1 MSWVCANCSNP
12 NDDANES
19 CEVCGYGR
27 PPVSRSRSSSR
38 RDEVVEGKIVFS
50 DFAVIKE
57 SFKEF
62 FRTIGRICRKLGAA
76 LFILAQLIVK
86 GSVALAKLIAK
97 GSVALAKLI
106 AKGWR
111 ATVKTVKKWFEPAT
125 VTGADS
131 TAPSEPR
138 PRRTRRA
145 RASDSIDTTAGTSPT
160 ATSSTAGTSTGA
172 GTTPPPPPP
181 ARPAGGYAEPWP
193 EHRIRFDPDAIR
205 SRGYVSSE
213 RFELGGVKGYK
224 FYKADG
230 TDRFIKVEMLTM
242 LRMATKI

>member
-27 PPVSRSRSSSR
+27 PPVSRIRSSSR

-97 GSVALAKLI
+97 G
-106 AKGWR
+106 WR
-111 ATVKTVKKWFEPAT
+111 ALVRTVKKWFEPAT

-131 TAPSEPR
+131 AAPSEPR

-145 RASDSIDTTAGTSPT
+145 RASDSTDTTAGTSPT

-172 GTTPPPPPP
+172 GTTPPPPPPP

-213 RFELGGVKGYK
+213 RSELGGVKGYK